1 MVASVRVTDPVG
13 VANTASTVVT
23 FTNVAPT
30 VNAGADQSVA
40 EGEPVTVSAT
50 FGDPGTGDTHTALIN
65 WGDGELETIDLALF
79 PPGIVQAE
87 HAYLAPGAYPVTL
100 TVTDDDGAG
109 ASDTLLAAH
118 DLAVQTRKLFV
129 GAAGATNVVY
139 SYDVGVA
146 GNPTSDAPLAHSS
159 FTLPGFLA
167 LSPAGELFVMNNG
180 GGGGVS
186 RFLGLNG
193 TPVFNG
199 SFGSGDFVSPHWTA
213 FGNDEL
219 FVADPGL
226 GKVLR
231 FAFDAAGNAMANGE
245 ITFAAPDDIRMR
257 GIAVH
262 PATGELF
269 VSICC
274 GVNQIRRYL
283 FDEAAE
289 VFTLSGSI
297 TGNGLSSPHGMAFS
311 PWGELFVVNPNGSVS
326 RFVFDPADPTPGGP
340 AIPNGLIT
348 GGALSGPLG
357 LGFSPWGELFVANR
371 NNGVISRFLFD
382 TSFNAVFN
390 GSFNNPGGI
399 HDLQF
404 GPPPNLP
411 PVADIGGP
419 YVGPEG
425 STVVLDA
432 SASSDPEG
440 GLLSVAWDLDDD
452 GSFDDAVG
460 PVASVS
466 SPDDLLARV
475 SLLVT
480 DEGGLTDTVSTT
492 VTFVNVAPS
501 VNAGPDQSV
510 SGQTAVVLQATFT
523 DQGPVDTHT
532 ATVDWG
538 DGGPA
543 EAVDLTTLPPG
554 TVQASHTFTG
564 AGSYAVT
571 VTVTDDEGE
580 SGADALLVTKDLHS
594 GNFQATDVLTAD
606 PFEATGDAFGFSVD
620 IEGTTAVVGA
630 PATDLPGGFD
640 QGAAYIF
647 EFDGTGWNLTRR
659 LQAPDPA
666 DTDQFGWSV
675 AINGPTIVVGARL
688 REAPAPGGNHGAV
701 FVFERVTT
709 GGTTSWQ
716 MTREFDGVGRGP
728 RRLLRLR
735 GRRARRHHSRRYAR
749 RRRRGTGRRRALSVR
764 TG

>member
-1 MVASVRVTDPVG
+1 MDVVAGVIEVNPATGELFVPQGNPTRIDRYLIDASGNAVLNGSITGNGLNLPHDMAFSPWGELFFVKGFGNSISRFVFDAAGTASPNGVIAESTLNVPLGADFSPWGELFVANRNDGVIHRWVFDASHNATFNGTFLHPGGIHDLQFAPPPNLPPVADIGGPYGGPEGSTVVLDASAAADPEGLPLSLAWDLDSDGVFDDATGPQASVTSQDNGAVVASVRVTDPVG

-257 GIAVH
+257 GIAAH

-297 TGNGLSSPHGMAFS
+297 TSNGLSSPHGMAFS

-326 RFVFDPADPTPGGP
+326 RFVFDPADLTPSGP

-348 GGALSGPLG
+348 GGP
-357 LGFSPWGELFVANR
+357 
-371 NNGVISRFLFD
+371 
-382 TSFNAVFN
+382 
-390 GSFNNPGGI
+390 
-399 HDLQF
+399 
-404 GPPPNLP
+404 
-411 PVADIGGP
+411 
-419 YVGPEG
+419 
-425 STVVLDA
+425 
-432 SASSDPEG
+432 SA
-440 GLLSVAWDLDDD
+440 
-452 GSFDDAVG
+452 
-460 PVASVS
+460 
-466 SPDDLLARV
+466 
-475 SLLVT
+475 
-480 DEGGLTDTVSTT
+480 
-492 VTFVNVAPS
+492 APS
-501 VNAGPDQSV
+501 VWASARGAS
-510 SGQTAVVLQATFT
+510 SSSR
-523 DQGPVDTHT
+523 T
-532 ATVDWG
+532 AT
-538 DGGPA
+538 
-543 EAVDLTTLPPG
+543 
-554 TVQASHTFTG
+554 
-564 AGSYAVT
+564 
-571 VTVTDDEGE
+571 
-580 SGADALLVTKDLHS
+580 
-594 GNFQATDVLTAD
+594 TA
-606 PFEATGDAFGFSVD
+606 
-620 IEGTTAVVGA
+620 
-630 PATDLPGGFD
+630 
-640 QGAAYIF
+640 
-647 EFDGTGWNLTRR
+647 
-659 LQAPDPA
+659 
-666 DTDQFGWSV
+666 
-675 AINGPTIVVGARL
+675 
-688 REAPAPGGNHGAV
+688 
-701 FVFERVTT
+701 
-709 GGTTSWQ
+709 
-716 MTREFDGVGRGP
+716 
-728 RRLLRLR
+728 
-735 GRRARRHHSRRYAR
+735 
-749 RRRRGTGRRRALSVR
+749 
-764 TG
+764 